1 MNHHL
6 TEEEISVCS
15 ETLAKGSYDQIPT
28 NIREHLSHCD
38 QCAEEVLMVIQIAG
52 DEVFKA
58 DKKSHSQGKIRRVGV
73 LAFSIAA
80 SVAFIIMVFQLF
92 FWSDGGGQDENL
104 LTQQEQDFDS
114 GREPSF
120 NEPGEENDAESLPD
134 AAEEDS
140 VDAATAEN
148 ETGENGNDDMESQS
162 RDADDKKSLAE
173 NKRSGSDDSDAP
185 KKEEDEQ
192 KMPAAT
198 AMPPAVDE
206 DPAPDTLQIILSE
219 KSLEALEDLVQRF
232 REQQAGEE
240 VPHIAGQEKSSIL
253 VKREDSNGEPLELR
267 VLDASGSVTIEKV
280 ITGEKYILNDLEEK
294 FCYWK
299 VISGKTGDLVFCD
312 KVYLKEDH
320 SE

>member
-15 ETLAKGSYDQIPT
+15 ETLAKGSYDQIPAD
-28 NIREHLSHCD
+28 IREHLSHCD

-52 DEVFKA
+52 DEVLKT
-58 DKKSHSQGKIRRVGV
+58 DKRSNSPGKIRRIGV
-73 LAFSIAA
+73 LAFSVAA

-92 FWSDGGGQDENL
+92 FWSDGEGQDENL
-104 LTQQEQDFDS
+104 LTHQEQDFDS

-120 NEPGEENDAESLPD
+120 NKPDQENDATSLPD
-134 AAEEDS
+134 TAEEDS
-140 VDAATAEN
+140 DDAEPAES
-148 ETGENGNDDMESQS
+148 EAIENGNNGRES
-162 RDADDKKSLAE
+162 RDAASNKALAE
-173 NKRSGSDDSDAP
+173 NKRSGSDDSDPP
-185 KKEEDEQ
+185 KEGDEQ

-206 DPAPDTLQIILSE
+206 DPAPDTLHIILSE
-219 KSLEALEDLVQRF
+219 KSLEALEDLVQQF
-232 REQQAGEE
+232 RGQQSGEE
-240 VPHIAGQEKSSIL
+240 VLHIARYDKSSIL
-253 VKREDSNGEPLELR
+253 VKRENSNGEPVELR
-267 VLDASGSVTIEKV
+267 VLDASGSVTAEKV
-280 ITGEKYILNDLEEK
+280 ITDEESILNDLDEE